1 MATQFY
7 EKFFRCMPTDN
18 VIDGNGAR
26 MHLEGLSNYDIE
38 TFNIERKALRG
49 HAVDF
54 PLHFM

>member
-1 MATQFY
+1 
-7 EKFFRCMPTDN
+7 MPTDN